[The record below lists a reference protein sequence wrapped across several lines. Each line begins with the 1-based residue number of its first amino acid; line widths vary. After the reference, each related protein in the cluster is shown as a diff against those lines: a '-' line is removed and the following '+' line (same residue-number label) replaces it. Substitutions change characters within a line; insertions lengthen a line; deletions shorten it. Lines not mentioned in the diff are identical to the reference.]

1 MKVRL
6 LEGLVLGAMGHW
18 LAHSSS
24 VQIRLAPGARRV
36 HPAED
41 GGGGGEADL
50 GVQHRTSKIHSGG
63 PRGLEGA
70 AQTGW
75 GHLGLGF
82 CPFARLETQG
92 GAYWEVEPQGRRPG
106 GPPGPQ
112 DPVFQTP

>member
-1 MKVRL
+1 MA
-6 LEGLVLGAMGHW
+6 GAVM
-18 LAHSSS
+18 
-24 VQIRLAPGARRV
+24 
-36 HPAED
+36 

-82 CPFARLETQG
+82 CPLARLEAQG
-92 GAYWEVEPQGRRPG
+92 RAYWEVEPQGRRPG
-106 GPPGPQ
+106 GPPGPYGKGRTRFFRLH
-112 DPVFQTP
+112 DGGKEGWEGSGRPLLGGGP